1 MRYHKRLTN
10 NVMDK
15 LQSLIDNEKQSTQIG
30 MTKGEKVTINYI
42 DVNRSGSLVKVW
54 WSKIKAPI
62 EASGKN

>member
-1 MRYHKRLTN
+1 
-10 NVMDK
+10 MDK